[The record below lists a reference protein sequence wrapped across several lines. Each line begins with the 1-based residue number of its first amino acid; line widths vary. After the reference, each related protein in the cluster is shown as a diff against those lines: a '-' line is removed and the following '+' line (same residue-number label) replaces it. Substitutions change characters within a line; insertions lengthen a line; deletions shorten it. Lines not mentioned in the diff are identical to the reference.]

1 MNKKFQILAFLAI
14 LVTSS
19 FMAVFAQST
28 TGSISG
34 TVADESQALIP
45 NATVTVNNTDTGL
58 TRTAQTANA
67 TLLWQ
72 NNQSYL

>member
-58 TRTAQTANA
+58 TRTVQTGGDGRYNFVN
-67 TLLWQ
+67 W
-72 NNQSYL
+72 